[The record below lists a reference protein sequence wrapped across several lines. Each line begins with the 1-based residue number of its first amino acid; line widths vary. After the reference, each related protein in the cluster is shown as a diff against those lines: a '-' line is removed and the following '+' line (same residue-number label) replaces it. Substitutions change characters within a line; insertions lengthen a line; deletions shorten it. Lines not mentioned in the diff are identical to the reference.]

1 MTKSRERGS
10 LHEERQKREG
20 KERRGEERKR
30 RGYMWLFEVAVE
42 LWSETE

>member
-1 MTKSRERGS
+1 MK
-10 LHEERQKREG
+10 KKG
-20 KERRGEERKR
+20 KEGEERKR